1 MNSKEKEC
9 SCCNKSHVTV
19 KTEIITPF
27 PDKPNGIKKAIFLL
41 CEDHMDCTA
50 DEMEYLSLLKS
61 MNVKQEDLAFD
72 ICDSEHDI
80 AGSACKGVRVT
91 YKPSGTSVSNTN
103 EEYQFFNKIRA
114 IQKLKQV
121 LNS

>member
-1 MNSKEKEC
+1 MNLKGKEC
-9 SCCNKSHVTV
+9 SCCDKDHVTV
-19 KTEIITPF
+19 KTEIVTPF
-27 PDKPNGIKKAIFLL
+27 PDKPDGIKKAIFLL
-41 CEDHMDCTA
+41 CEDHMDCTP

-61 MNVKQEDLAFD
+61 MNVKHEDLAFD
-72 ICDSEHDI
+72 ICYSEHDI

-114 IQKLKQV
+114 IQKLKLV